1 MCENW
6 GIKIKL
12 GYNWG
17 KKYHYKT
24 EQGRTEK
31 DCLLPTAI
39 MNKPLTIKNK
49 LK

>member
-17 KKYHYKT
+17 IKYHYKT